1 MDSTGWHR
9 DPPWNDEIARRIA
22 ELDLG
27 KAKTIPWG
35 EVRQRISAKLRN
47 DRKPVRLH
55 EDVDAE
61 YEDAFDW
68 YLARSPHAAAEFG
81 CKSAF

>member
-1 MDSTGWHR
+1 M
-9 DPPWNDEIARRIA
+9 AA
-22 ELDLG
+22 
-27 KAKTIPWG
+27 
-35 EVRQRISAKLRN
+35 
-47 DRKPVRLH
+47 KPVRFH
-55 EDVDAE
+55 EDADAE